1 MATSQGEIA
10 DVIEHFIR
18 QEFRIIEDGTSLREA
33 HLYESGYVDSAGVVE
48 LIAFVESMFNISLD
62 DEHVF
67 SDEFTTINGISAIV
81 MALEKMGSGVISRGH
96 VLHK

>member
-18 QEFRIIEDGTSLREA
+18 REFRIIEDGASFREA
-33 HLYESGYVDSAGVVE
+33 HLFESGYVDSAGVVE
-48 LIAFVESMFNISLD
+48 LIAFLESRFGINLD

-67 SDEFTTINGISAIV
+67 SEQFTTIDGVAAIV
-81 MALEKMGSGVISRGH
+81 TAVMARDRRYDGIRAAAV
-96 VLHK
+96 